1 MLTLGTN
8 NGLLV
13 CVSFGSFSI
22 ILYRYLLF
30 LFHSFDVAI
39 LLFDD
44 GTNETIYECMVI
56 TITRD
61 ERCYCTGS
69 AGLRTEKSGRP
80 ITIITR
86 YLCGYWRRKISYPT
100 LVMTISTIA
109 KRSDEARGTVQQV
122 LCSKYQYREE
132 GDPIHHSA
140 HRPMKRL
147 LSNKLSLLLLVV
159 VSDRSI

>member
-1 MLTLGTN
+1 MVADNAMLTLGTNNGLLVNVRQKIFKDIVADTTMLTLGTN

-109 KRSDEARGTVQQV
+109 KRSEEARGTV
-122 LCSKYQYREE
+122 
-132 GDPIHHSA
+132 
-140 HRPMKRL
+140 
-147 LSNKLSLLLLVV
+147 
-159 VSDRSI
+159 

>member
-13 CVSFGSFSI
+13 CVSFRSFSI
-22 ILYRYLLF
+22 ISISISF

-109 KRSDEARGTVQQV
+109 KRSEEARGTV
-122 LCSKYQYREE
+122 
-132 GDPIHHSA
+132 
-140 HRPMKRL
+140 
-147 LSNKLSLLLLVV
+147 
-159 VSDRSI
+159 